1 MIWEMFMVAANRCE
15 FVFLPL
21 GGVGE
26 IGMNLAAYGFGPQYL
41 REWLLVD
48 MGISFAGSELPGV
61 DLVLPDIRFL
71 ESEKHNIRGLVLT
84 HAHEDHYGA
93 VLDLCPKLQVPIYCT
108 PFTAGLL
115 ESKRQADFESQ
126 KILLNIFQAGDCFQV
141 GSFAVEAIA
150 VNHSIPESVSL
161 AITTSL
167 GTVIHTGD
175 WKIDHTPSLG
185 AVTDEKRFR
194 ALGKKGVLALL
205 CDSTNAC
212 RDGISPSE
220 QQVQASLS
228 EIISKAEGRVAI
240 ATFSSNIGRIR
251 SIALAAEAAGR
262 KVLVIGRSLKRS
274 IMVAQE
280 LGYMN
285 GLAPFV
291 TEDDYGYIS
300 RKDLVL
306 IVTGSQGE
314 PCAALAKLSRDGMK
328 NIALSAGD
336 TVIYSSRSIPGNEKA
351 IIEVQ
356 NRFIDLGI
364 KIITNEDALVHVSG
378 HPRRSELLQM
388 YDWIKPQI
396 LVPVHGEAMHL
407 KAQATLARQAGI
419 KTVMDIRNGY
429 MLRLAPEPV
438 EVIDQVPV
446 GRIYKDGC
454 LIGDEDE
461 LGIRERRK
469 LSYAGHVTISLHI
482 NSKHELLGDIG
493 LTTFGL
499 PESNGKGESLKDILL
514 DIVENTVYNIP
525 RMKQKNNE
533 LIREATRR
541 AVRAAVHEIWQKKPI
556 CTVFLHRSK

>member
-1 MIWEMFMVAANRCE
+1 MVVANENE

-26 IGMNLAAYGFGPQYL
+26 IGMNLAAYGFGRQNL
-41 REWLLVD
+41 CEWLLVD
-48 MGISFAGSELPGV
+48 MGVSFAGPELPGA
-61 DLVLPDIRFL
+61 DLILPDIRFL

-93 VLDLCPKLQVPIYCT
+93 VLDLWPKLKVPVYCT

-115 ESKRQADFESQ
+115 ESKKQSDFGSY
-126 KILLNIFQAGDCFQV
+126 KISLNIFQAGERFQV
-141 GSFAVEAIA
+141 GSFGVEAIA

-175 WKIDHTPSLG
+175 WKIDPTPSLG

-212 RDGISPSE
+212 RDGMSPSE
-220 QQVQASLS
+220 QQVQTNLT
-228 EIISKAEGRVAI
+228 EIISKAEGRVAF
-240 ATFSSNIGRIR
+240 ATFASNVGRIR
-251 SIALAAEAAGR
+251 SIALAAESVGR
-262 KVLVIGRSLKRS
+262 QVLIVGRSLKRS

-291 TEDDYGYIS
+291 SEEDYSYIP
-300 RKDLVL
+300 RKDIVL

-314 PCAALAKLSRDGMK
+314 PHAALAKLSRNEMR

-351 IIEVQ
+351 IIEIQ

-364 KIITNEDALVHVSG
+364 KTITNEDALVHVSG

-388 YDWIKPQI
+388 YDWVKPQI

-407 KAQATLARQAGI
+407 AAQAALARQAGI
-419 KTVMDIRNGY
+419 EIIADIRNGS

-454 LIGDEDE
+454 LIGDEDA

-469 LSYAGHVTISLHI
+469 LSYAGHVAVSLQM
-482 NSKHELLGDIG
+482 NSKHDLEGDIG
-493 LTTFGL
+493 LTTSGL
-499 PESNGKGESLKDILL
+499 PETNGKGESLKDILL
-514 DIVENTVYNIP
+514 DVVENTLYNIP
-525 RMKQKNNE
+525 RVKRKNDE
-533 LIREATRR
+533 LIREAIRR
-541 AVRAAVHEIWQKKPI
+541 AVRAAVNEVWRKKPI

>member
-1 MIWEMFMVAANRCE
+1 MVAANENE

-26 IGMNLAAYGFGPQYL
+26 IGMNLAAYGFGPQNF
-41 REWLLVD
+41 REWLLID
-48 MGISFAGSELPGV
+48 MGVSFSGPELPGV

-71 ESEKHNIRGLVLT
+71 ENEKHNVRGLVLT

-93 VLDLCPKLQVPIYCT
+93 VLDLWPKLQIPIYCT
-108 PFTAGLL
+108 SFTAGLL
-115 ESKRQADFESQ
+115 ETKKQSDFEFH

-141 GSFAVEAIA
+141 GSFTVEAIA

-167 GTVIHTGD
+167 GTVVHTGD

-194 ALGKKGVLALL
+194 ALGNKGVLALL

-212 RDGISPSE
+212 RDGLSPSE
-220 QQVQASLS
+220 LQVQTSLS
-228 EIISKAEGRVAI
+228 EIIAKAEGRVAI
-240 ATFSSNIGRIR
+240 ATFASNIGRIR
-251 SIALAAEAAGR
+251 SIALAAEASGR

-280 LGYMN
+280 LGYMD

-291 TEDDYGYIS
+291 TEDDYSYIP

-314 PCAALAKLSRDGMK
+314 PCAALTKLSRNGMK
-328 NIALSAGD
+328 NIVLSAGD
-336 TVIYSSRSIPGNEKA
+336 TVIYSSRNIPGNEKA

-356 NRFIDLGI
+356 NHFIDLGLE
-364 KIITNEDALVHVSG
+364 IITNEDALVHVSG
-378 HPRRSELLQM
+378 HPYRSELLQM

-407 KAQATLARQAGI
+407 KAQAALACQAGI
-419 KTVMDIRNGY
+419 KTVTDIRNGY

-438 EVIDQVPV
+438 KVIDQVSV

-469 LSYAGHVTISLHI
+469 LSYAGYITISLHL
-482 NSKHELLGDIG
+482 NHKYELLGDIG

-499 PESNGKGESLKDILL
+499 PLNNSKGENLKTILL
-514 DIVENTVYNIP
+514 DIIESTVYNIS
-525 RMKQKNNE
+525 RMKQKNKE

-556 CTVFLHRSK
+556 CTVFLHQSK

>member
-1 MIWEMFMVAANRCE
+1 MVSANENE

-26 IGMNLAAYGFGPQYL
+26 IGMNLAAYGFGPQNL

-48 MGISFAGSELPGV
+48 MGVSFAGPELPGV
-61 DLVLPDIRFL
+61 DLILPDIRFL
-71 ESEKHNIRGLVLT
+71 ESERHNVRGLILT

-93 VLDLCPKLQVPIYCT
+93 VLDLWPKLQVPLYCT

-115 ESKRQADFESQ
+115 EAKKQADFASH
-126 KILLNIFQAGDCFQV
+126 KMALNIFQAGDCFQV
-141 GSFAVEAIA
+141 GPFALEAIA

-185 AVTDEKRFR
+185 AVTDEKRLR
-194 ALGKKGVLALL
+194 ALGNKGVLALL

-212 RDGISPSE
+212 RDGITPSE
-220 QQVQASLS
+220 QQVQTSFG
-228 EIISKAEGRVAI
+228 EIFSKAEGRVVL

-251 SIALAAEAAGR
+251 SIALAAESVGR

-280 LGYMN
+280 LGYMDD
-285 GLAPFV
+285 LASFV
-291 TEDDYGYIS
+291 TEDDYGYIP

-306 IVTGSQGE
+306 VVTGSQGE
-314 PCAALAKLSRDGMK
+314 SCAALAKLSRGEMR
-328 NIALSAGD
+328 NITLSIGD

-351 IIEVQ
+351 IFEIQ
-356 NRFIDLGI
+356 NRFIDMGI
-364 KIITNEDALVHVSG
+364 KVITNEDALVHVSG
-378 HPRRSELLQM
+378 HPRRLELLQM

-396 LVPVHGEAMHL
+396 LVPVHGEAIHL
-407 KAQATLARQAGI
+407 THQADLARQAGI
-419 KTVMDIRNGY
+419 KTVKDIRNGCL
-429 MLRLAPEPV
+429 LRLAPDPV

-454 LIGDEDE
+454 LIGDVDE
-461 LGIRERRK
+461 LGIRERKK
-469 LSYAGHVTISLHI
+469 LSYAGHVAVSLHI

-499 PESNGKGESLKDILL
+499 PESDEKGEKLKDILL
-514 DIVENTVYNIP
+514 DVVENTVYSIP
-525 RMKQKNNE
+525 HIKRKNND
-533 LIREATRR
+533 LVREATRR
-541 AVRAAVHEIWQKKPI
+541 AVRAAVYEVWQKKPV

>member
-1 MIWEMFMVAANRCE
+1 MVVANENE
-15 FVFLPL
+15 FVFLPM

-26 IGMNLAAYGFGPQYL
+26 IGMNLAAYGFGSSSF

-48 MGISFAGSELPGV
+48 MGVSFAGSELPGAN
-61 DLVLPDIRFL
+61 LILPDIRFL
-71 ESEKHNIRGLVLT
+71 ENERHNIRGLILT

-93 VLDLCPKLQVPIYCT
+93 VLDLWPKLQVPVYCT

-115 ESKRQADFESQ
+115 ESKKQSDFRSY
-126 KILLNIFQAGDCFQV
+126 KVPLNIFRAGDSFEI

-185 AVTDEKRFR
+185 NLTDEKRFR
-194 ALGKKGVLALL
+194 ALGNKGILALL

-212 RDGISPSE
+212 RDKKSPSE
-220 QQVQASLS
+220 QQVQESLS

-240 ATFSSNIGRIR
+240 ATFSSNVGRIR
-251 SIALAAEAAGR
+251 SIALAAQAAGR
-262 KVLVIGRSLKRS
+262 KVLVVGRSLKRS

-280 LGYMN
+280 LGYMD
-285 GLAPFV
+285 GLSSFI
-291 TEDDYGYIS
+291 TEEDYSYIP
-300 RKDLVL
+300 RKDIVL

-314 PCAALAKLSRDGMK
+314 PRAALAKLSRNEMG

-336 TVIYSSRSIPGNEKA
+336 AVIYSSRSIPGNEKS
-351 IIEVQ
+351 IIEIQ

-364 KIITNEDALVHVSG
+364 KNITNEDALTHVSG
-378 HPRRSELLQM
+378 HPYRSELLQM
-388 YDWIKPQI
+388 YDWVKPKI
-396 LVPVHGEAMHL
+396 LVPVHGEAIHL
-407 KAQATLARQAGI
+407 TAQAALARQAGI
-419 KTVMDIRNGY
+419 KIVVDVRNGS
-429 MLRLAPEPV
+429 MLRLAPDPV
-438 EVIDQVPV
+438 EVVDQVPV
-446 GRIYKDGC
+446 GRVYKDGC
-454 LIGDEDE
+454 LIGNEDE

-469 LSYAGHVTISLHI
+469 LSYAGYVAVSFQI
-482 NSKHELLGDIG
+482 NSKHDLLGDIG

-514 DIVENTVYNIP
+514 NVVENTIYNIP
-525 RMKQKNNE
+525 RIKRKNNE
-533 LIREATRR
+533 LIREAIRR
-541 AVRAAVHEIWQKKPI
+541 AVRAAAYEVWQKKPI
-556 CTVFLHRSK
+556 CMVFLHRSK

>member
-1 MIWEMFMVAANRCE
+1 MAVANENE

-26 IGMNLAAYGFGPQYL
+26 IGMNLAAYGFGPQNL

-48 MGISFAGSELPGV
+48 MGVSFAGPELPGA

-71 ESEKHNIRGLVLT
+71 EDEKHNVRGLILT

-93 VLDLCPKLQVPIYCT
+93 VLDLWPKLQVPIYCT

-115 ESKRQADFESQ
+115 EIKKQADFESH
-126 KILLNIFQAGDCFQV
+126 KISLTIFQAGDCFQV
-141 GSFAVEAIA
+141 GSFSVEAIA

-167 GTVIHTGD
+167 GTVVHTGD
-175 WKIDHTPSLG
+175 WKIDHTPSFGDL
-185 AVTDEKRFR
+185 TNEKRFR
-194 ALGKKGVLALL
+194 ALGNKGVLALL

-220 QQVQASLS
+220 QQVQTSLS
-228 EIISKAEGRVAI
+228 EIISKAEGRVAV
-240 ATFSSNIGRIR
+240 ATFASNIGRIR
-251 SIALAAEAAGR
+251 SIALASEASGR

-280 LGYMN
+280 LGYMH

-291 TEDDYGYIS
+291 TEDDYGYIP
-300 RKDLVL
+300 RRELVL

-336 TVIYSSRSIPGNEKA
+336 IVIYSSRSIPGNEKA

-356 NRFIDLGI
+356 NRFISLGI
-364 KIITNEDALVHVSG
+364 GIITNEDALVHVSG

-388 YDWIKPQI
+388 YDWVKPQI

-419 KTVMDIRNGY
+419 KTVMDIRNGH
-429 MLRLAPEPV
+429 MLRLAPEPIKV
-438 EVIDQVPV
+438 VDQVPV

-469 LSYAGHVTISLHI
+469 LSYAGHVTISLLI
-482 NSKHELLGDIG
+482 NNKYELLGDIG

-499 PESNGKGESLKDILL
+499 PQSNEEGESLKDILL
-514 DIVENTVYNIP
+514 DIVENTIYSIP
-525 RMKQKNNE
+525 RMKRKNNE
-533 LIREATRR
+533 LVREAIRR
-541 AVRAAVHEIWQKKPI
+541 AVRAAIYEIWQKKPI
-556 CTVFLHRSK
+556 CTVFLHQSK

>member
-1 MIWEMFMVAANRCE
+1 MIATNKNE

-26 IGMNLAAYGFGPQYL
+26 IGMNLAAYGFGSQNL

-48 MGISFAGSELPGV
+48 MGVSFAGSELPGV

-93 VLDLCPKLQVPIYCT
+93 VLDLWPKLKVPLYCT
-108 PFTAGLL
+108 AFTAGLL
-115 ESKRQADFESQ
+115 ESKSQSDFETHKMSF
-126 KILLNIFQAGDCFQV
+126 NIFQAGDCFQV
-141 GSFAVEAIA
+141 GPFAIEAIA

-167 GTVIHTGD
+167 GTVVHTSD

-194 ALGKKGVLALL
+194 ALGNKGVLALL

-220 QQVQASLS
+220 QQVQTSLS

-240 ATFSSNIGRIR
+240 VTFASNIGRIR
-251 SIALAAEAAGR
+251 SIALAAEAVGR

-274 IMVAQE
+274 LMVAQE
-280 LGYMN
+280 LGYMD

-291 TEDDYGYIS
+291 TEDDYGYIP
-300 RKDLVL
+300 RKELVL

-314 PCAALAKLSRDGMK
+314 PHAALAKLSREGMR
-328 NIALSAGD
+328 NIALSTGD

-351 IIEVQ
+351 ILEIQ
-356 NRFIDLGI
+356 NRFIDLGV
-364 KIITNEDALVHVSG
+364 KVITNEDALVHVSG

-388 YDWIKPQI
+388 YDWIKPHI
-396 LVPVHGEAMHL
+396 LVPVHGEAVHL
-407 KAQATLARQAGI
+407 TAQAALARHAGI
-419 KTVMDIRNGY
+419 TIVRDIRNGHI
-429 MLRLAPEPV
+429 LRLAPNPV
-438 EVIDQVPV
+438 EVIDQAPV

-469 LSYAGHVTISLHI
+469 LSYAGHVAVSLHM
-482 NSKHELLGDIG
+482 NSKHELLDDIG
-493 LTTFGL
+493 LSIFGL
-499 PESNGKGESLKDILL
+499 PESNEKGEKLKDILL
-514 DIVENTVYNIP
+514 EIVENTVYNIP
-525 RMKQKNNE
+525 RMKRKNNE
-533 LIREATRR
+533 VIREATRR
-541 AVRAAVHEIWQKKPI
+541 AVRAAVHEIWQKKPL

>member
-1 MIWEMFMVAANRCE
+1 MVAANKNE

-26 IGMNLAAYGFGPQYL
+26 IGMNLAAYGFGPKNL

-93 VLDLCPKLQVPIYCT
+93 VLDLWPKLQVPIYCT

-115 ESKRQADFESQ
+115 ETKKQLDFESQ

-141 GSFAVEAIA
+141 GAFAVEAIA

-194 ALGKKGVLALL
+194 ALGKKSVLALL

-314 PCAALAKLSRDGMK
+314 PCAALAKLSRDGMR

-364 KIITNEDALVHVSG
+364 EIITNEDALVHVSG

-388 YDWIKPQI
+388 YDWVKPQI
-396 LVPVHGEAMHL
+396 LVPVHGEAIHL

-419 KTVMDIRNGY
+419 KIVTDIRNGH
-429 MLRLAPEPV
+429 MLRFAPEPV
-438 EVIDQVPV
+438 EVVDQVPV

-482 NSKHELLGDIG
+482 NSKNELLGDIG

-499 PESNGKGESLKDILL
+499 PESNGKGKSLKDILL

>member
-1 MIWEMFMVAANRCE
+1 MVAANKNE

-26 IGMNLAAYGFGPQYL
+26 IGMNLAAYGFGSKNL

-48 MGISFAGSELPGV
+48 MGVSFAGSELPGV
-61 DLVLPDIRFL
+61 ELILPDIRFL
-71 ESEKHNIRGLVLT
+71 ENEKHNLRGLIVT

-93 VLDLCPKLQVPIYCT
+93 VLDLWPKLQVPLYCT

-115 ESKRQADFESQ
+115 ESKKQSDFGSC
-126 KILLNIFQAGDCFQV
+126 KISLNIFQAGDHFQV
-141 GSFAVEAIA
+141 GPFSIEAIA

-185 AVTDEKRFR
+185 DITDEKRFR
-194 ALGKKGVLALL
+194 ALGNKGILALL

-212 RDGISPSE
+212 RDGTSQSE

-240 ATFSSNIGRIR
+240 ATFASNIGRIR
-251 SIALAAEAAGR
+251 SIALAAESVGR
-262 KVLVIGRSLKRS
+262 QVLVIGRSLKRS

-291 TEDDYGYIS
+291 SEEDYGYIP
-300 RKDLVL
+300 RKDIVL

-314 PCAALAKLSRDGMK
+314 PRAALAKLSRNEMR

-336 TVIYSSRSIPGNEKA
+336 TVIYSSRSIPGNEKS
-351 IIEVQ
+351 IIDIQ
-356 NRFIDLGI
+356 NRFIDFGI
-364 KIITNEDALVHVSG
+364 KTITNEDALVHVSG

-407 KAQATLARQAGI
+407 ASQAALARQAGI
-419 KTVMDIRNGY
+419 KIVADIRNGS
-429 MLRLAPEPV
+429 MLRFAPEPV

-454 LIGDEDE
+454 LIGDEDA
-461 LGIRERRK
+461 LGVHERRK
-469 LSYAGHVTISLHI
+469 LSYAGHVAVSIQM
-482 NSKHELLGDIG
+482 NGKHDLEGDIG
-493 LTTFGL
+493 LVTSGL
-499 PESNGKGESLKDILL
+499 PETDGKSKRLKDILF
-514 DIVENTVYNIP
+514 DVVENTFYNIP
-525 RMKQKNNE
+525 RVKRKNNE
-533 LIREATRR
+533 LMREAIRR
-541 AVRAAVHEIWQKKPI
+541 AVRAAVNEFWRKKPV

>member
-1 MIWEMFMVAANRCE
+1 MVAANKNE

-26 IGMNLAAYGFGPQYL
+26 IGMNLAAYRFGSENL
-41 REWLLVD
+41 CEWLLVD
-48 MGISFAGSELPGV
+48 MGVSFAGAELPGV
-61 DLVLPDIRFL
+61 DLILPDIRFL
-71 ESEKHNIRGLVLT
+71 ESEKHNVRGLILT

-93 VLDLCPKLQVPIYCT
+93 VLDLWPKLKVPIYCT
-108 PFTAGLL
+108 LFTAGLL
-115 ESKRQADFESQ
+115 ESKKQSDFGSY
-126 KILLNIFQAGDCFQV
+126 KIPLNIFQAGDCFQV

-175 WKIDHTPSLG
+175 WKIDQTPSLG

-194 ALGKKGVLALL
+194 TLGNKGVLALL

-212 RDGISPSE
+212 RDGVTPSE
-220 QQVQASLS
+220 QQVQTSLS
-228 EIISKAEGRVAI
+228 EIFSKAEGRVVL
-240 ATFSSNIGRIR
+240 ATFASNVGRIR
-251 SIALAAEAAGR
+251 SIALAAESVGR
-262 KVLVIGRSLKRS
+262 KVLIVGRSLKRS
-274 IMVAQE
+274 IMVAEE
-280 LGYMN
+280 LNYMN
-285 GLAPFV
+285 DLAPFV
-291 TEDDYGYIS
+291 TEDDYGYIP

-306 IVTGSQGE
+306 VVTGSQGE
-314 PCAALAKLSRDGMK
+314 SSAALAKLSRNEMR

-336 TVIYSSRSIPGNEKA
+336 TVIYSSRNIPGNEKA
-351 IIEVQ
+351 ILEIQ
-356 NRFIDLGI
+356 NRFIDRGL
-364 KIITNEDALVHVSG
+364 KVITNEDALVHVSG

-388 YDWIKPQI
+388 YGWIKPQV

-407 KAQATLARQAGI
+407 TAQADLARQAGI
-419 KTVMDIRNGY
+419 KIVAEIRNGH

-438 EVIDQVPV
+438 EVIDQAPI

-454 LIGDEDE
+454 LIGDEDM

-469 LSYAGHVTISLHI
+469 LSYAGHVAVSLHM
-482 NSKHELLGDIG
+482 NSKHELLNDIG
-493 LTTFGL
+493 LITLGL
-499 PESNGKGESLKDILL
+499 PESDEKGKSLKDILL
-514 DIVENTVYNIP
+514 DVVESTFYNIP
-525 RMKQKNNE
+525 RTKRKNNE

-541 AVRAAVHEIWQKKPI
+541 AVRASVNEIWQKKPV

>member
-1 MIWEMFMVAANRCE
+1 MVATNEDE

-26 IGMNLAAYGFGPQYL
+26 IGMNLAAYGFGPQNL

-48 MGISFAGSELPGV
+48 MGVSFAGPELPGV
-61 DLVLPDIRFL
+61 DLILPDIRFL
-71 ESEKHNIRGLVLT
+71 ESEKHNVRGLVLT
-84 HAHEDHYGA
+84 HAHEDHYGG
-93 VLDLCPKLQVPIYCT
+93 VFDLWPKLKVPLYCT

-115 ESKRQADFESQ
+115 ESKRQSDFGFYQISH
-126 KILLNIFQAGDCFQV
+126 NIFQVGDCFQV

-175 WKIDHTPSLG
+175 WKIDHTPSFG
-185 AVTDEKRFR
+185 AVTDEERFR

-220 QQVQASLS
+220 QQVQISLS
-228 EIISKAEGRVAI
+228 EIIAKAEGRVAFV
-240 ATFSSNIGRIR
+240 TFASNVGRIR
-251 SIALAAEAAGR
+251 SIALAAESVGR
-262 KVLVIGRSLKRS
+262 QVLVVGRSLKRS

-291 TEDDYGYIS
+291 SEDDYGYIP
-300 RKDLVL
+300 RKEIVL

-314 PCAALAKLSRDGMK
+314 SRAALAKLSRNEMK
-328 NIALSAGD
+328 NLQLSAGD
-336 TVIYSSRSIPGNEKA
+336 TVIYSSRNIPGNEKS
-351 IIEVQ
+351 IIEIQ
-356 NRFIDLGI
+356 NRFIDMGI
-364 KIITNEDALVHVSG
+364 KIITNENALVHVSG
-378 HPRRSELLQM
+378 HPRRLELLQM
-388 YDWIKPQI
+388 YDWVKPQI

-407 KAQATLARQAGI
+407 VAQADLARQAGI
-419 KTVMDIRNGY
+419 KMIADIRNGS

-446 GRIYKDGC
+446 GQIYKDGC

-469 LSYAGHVTISLHI
+469 LSYAGYVGVSLQM
-482 NSKHELLGDIG
+482 NSKHDLQGDVS

-514 DIVENTVYNIP
+514 DVVENTIYNIP
-525 RMKQKNNE
+525 RIKRKNNE
-533 LIREATRR
+533 LIQEAIRY
-541 AVRAAVHEIWQKKPI
+541 AVRAAVNEAWQKKPV

>member
-1 MIWEMFMVAANRCE
+1 MVAANKNE

-26 IGMNLAAYGFGPQYL
+26 IGMNLAAYGFGPQNL

-48 MGISFAGSELPGV
+48 MGVSFAGFELPGV

-93 VLDLCPKLQVPIYCT
+93 VLDLWPKLQVPIYCT

-115 ESKRQADFESQ
+115 ESKRQADFEFH
-126 KILLNIFQAGDCFQV
+126 KISCNIFQAGDCFQV

-185 AVTDEKRFR
+185 ALTDEKRFR

-220 QQVQASLS
+220 QQVQTSLS
-228 EIISKAEGRVAI
+228 EIILKAEGRVAI
-240 ATFSSNIGRIR
+240 ATFASNIGRIR
-251 SIALAAEAAGR
+251 SIALAAEASGR

-328 NIALSAGD
+328 NIALSTGD

-419 KTVMDIRNGY
+419 KTVIDIRNGH

>member
-1 MIWEMFMVAANRCE
+1 MVAANRCE

-26 IGMNLAAYGFGPQYL
+26 IGMNLAAYGFGPQNL

-48 MGISFAGSELPGV
+48 MGVSFAGFELPGV

-93 VLDLCPKLQVPIYCT
+93 VLDLWPKLQVPIYCT

-115 ESKRQADFESQ
+115 ESKRQADFEFH
-126 KILLNIFQAGDCFQV
+126 KISCNIFQAGDCFQV

-185 AVTDEKRFR
+185 ALTDEKRFR

-220 QQVQASLS
+220 QQVQTSLS
-228 EIISKAEGRVAI
+228 EIILKAEGRVAI
-240 ATFSSNIGRIR
+240 ATFASNIGRIR
-251 SIALAAEAAGR
+251 SIALAAEASGR

-328 NIALSAGD
+328 NIALSTGD

-419 KTVMDIRNGY
+419 KTVIDIRNGH

>member
-1 MIWEMFMVAANRCE
+1 MVVANENE

-26 IGMNLAAYGFGPQYL
+26 IGMNLAAYGFGPQNL

-48 MGISFAGSELPGV
+48 MGVSFAGPELPGA
-61 DLVLPDIRFL
+61 DLILPDIRFL

-93 VLDLCPKLQVPIYCT
+93 VLDLWPKLKVPVYCT

-115 ESKRQADFESQ
+115 ESKKQSDFGSY
-126 KILLNIFQAGDCFQV
+126 KISLNIFQAGERFQV
-141 GSFAVEAIA
+141 GSFGVEAIA

-175 WKIDHTPSLG
+175 WKIDPTPSLG

-212 RDGISPSE
+212 RDGMSPSE
-220 QQVQASLS
+220 QQVQTSLT
-228 EIISKAEGRVAI
+228 EIISKAEGRVAF
-240 ATFSSNIGRIR
+240 ATFASNVGRIR
-251 SIALAAEAAGR
+251 SIALAAESVGR
-262 KVLVIGRSLKRS
+262 QVLIVGRSLKRS

-291 TEDDYGYIS
+291 SEEDYSYIP
-300 RKDLVL
+300 RKDIVL

-314 PCAALAKLSRDGMK
+314 PHAALAKLSRNEMR
-328 NIALSAGD
+328 NIALSASD

-351 IIEVQ
+351 IIEIQ

-364 KIITNEDALVHVSG
+364 KTITNEDALVHVSG

-388 YDWIKPQI
+388 YDWVKPQI

-407 KAQATLARQAGI
+407 AAQAALARQAGI
-419 KTVMDIRNGY
+419 EIIADIRNGS

-454 LIGDEDE
+454 LIGDEDA

-469 LSYAGHVTISLHI
+469 LSYAGHVAVSLQM
-482 NSKHELLGDIG
+482 NSKHDLEGDIG
-493 LTTFGL
+493 LTTSGL
-499 PESNGKGESLKDILL
+499 PETNGKGESLKDILL
-514 DIVENTVYNIP
+514 DVVENTLYNIP
-525 RMKQKNNE
+525 RVKRKNDE
-533 LIREATRR
+533 LIREAIRR
-541 AVRAAVHEIWQKKPI
+541 AVRAAVNEVWRKKPI

>member
-1 MIWEMFMVAANRCE
+1 MVAANKNE

-26 IGMNLAAYGFGPQYL
+26 IGMNLAAYGFGSQNL

-48 MGISFAGSELPGV
+48 MGVSFAGSELPGA
-61 DLVLPDIRFL
+61 DLILPDIRFL
-71 ESEKHNIRGLVLT
+71 ENEKHNVRGLVLT

-93 VLDLCPKLQVPIYCT
+93 VLDLWPKLKVPLYCT

-115 ESKRQADFESQ
+115 ESKRQSDFESH
-126 KILLNIFQAGDCFQV
+126 KVSPNIFQAGDCFQV

-194 ALGKKGVLALL
+194 ALGNKGILALL

-212 RDGISPSE
+212 QDSISQSE
-220 QQVQASLS
+220 QQVQKSLS
-228 EIISKAEGRVAI
+228 AIISKAEGRVAI
-240 ATFSSNIGRIR
+240 ATFSSNVGRIR
-251 SIALAAEAAGR
+251 SICLAAESVGR
-262 KVLVIGRSLKRS
+262 QVLVVGRSLKRS

-285 GLAPFV
+285 DLAPFV
-291 TEDDYGYIS
+291 TEDDYGYIP
-300 RKDLVL
+300 RKDIIL

-314 PCAALAKLSRDGMK
+314 PCAALAKLSRNEMR

-351 IIEVQ
+351 IIEIQ

-364 KIITNEDALVHVSG
+364 KVITNEDALVHVSG

-388 YDWIKPQI
+388 YDWVKPQI

-407 KAQATLARQAGI
+407 TAQAALARQAGI
-419 KTVMDIRNGY
+419 KTVTDVRNGCI
-429 MLRLAPEPV
+429 LRLAPEPV
-438 EVIDQVPV
+438 EVTDQVPV

-454 LIGDEDE
+454 LIGAEDE

-469 LSYAGHVTISLHI
+469 LSYAGYIAISLHM
-482 NSKHELLGDIG
+482 NSKHELCGDVY

-499 PESNGKGESLKDILL
+499 PESNGKGENLKDILL
-514 DIVENTVYNIP
+514 DVIENTLYNIP
-525 RMKQKNNE
+525 RVKRKNNE
-533 LIREATRR
+533 LIREAIRR
-541 AVRAAVHEIWQKKPI
+541 AVRASVNEVWRKKPV

>member
-1 MIWEMFMVAANRCE
+1 MVIANENE

-26 IGMNLAAYGFGPQYL
+26 IGMNLAAYGFGPKNL

-48 MGISFAGSELPGV
+48 MGVSFAGPELPGA
-61 DLVLPDIRFL
+61 DLILPDIRFL
-71 ESEKHNIRGLVLT
+71 ESEKHNISGLILT

-93 VLDLCPKLQVPIYCT
+93 VLDLLPKLKVPLYCT
-108 PFTAGLL
+108 SFTAGLL
-115 ESKRQADFESQ
+115 ESKRQSDFQSH
-126 KILLNIFQAGDCFQV
+126 KISLNIFQVGDCFQV
-141 GSFAVEAIA
+141 GSFSIEAIA

-161 AITTSL
+161 ALTTSL

-185 AVTDEKRFR
+185 PVTDEKRFR
-194 ALGKKGVLALL
+194 ALGNQGVLALL

-220 QQVQASLS
+220 QQVQRSLS
-228 EIISKAEGRVAI
+228 EIISKAEGRVAL
-240 ATFSSNIGRIR
+240 ATFASNIGRIR
-251 SIALAAEAAGR
+251 SIALAAESVGR
-262 KVLVIGRSLKRS
+262 QVLVIGRSLKRS
-274 IMVAQE
+274 IMVAEE
-280 LGYMN
+280 LGYMK
-285 GLAPFV
+285 GLVPFI
-291 TEDDYGYIS
+291 TEDDYVHIP
-300 RKDLVL
+300 RKNIVLV
-306 IVTGSQGE
+306 VTGSQGE
-314 PCAALAKLSRDGMK
+314 PCAALAKLSRNEMGKIM
-328 NIALSAGD
+328 LSAGD

-351 IIEVQ
+351 ILEIQ

-364 KIITNEDALVHVSG
+364 KTITNEDTLVHVSG

-388 YDWIKPQI
+388 YDWIKPKI

-407 KAQATLARQAGI
+407 TAHAALARQAGI
-419 KTVMDIRNGY
+419 KIVRDIRNGSI
-429 MLRLAPEPV
+429 LRLAPEPV

-454 LIGDEDE
+454 LIGNEDE

-469 LSYAGHVTISLHI
+469 LSYAGYVAVSLHM
-482 NSKHELLGDIG
+482 NSKDELLDDIG
-493 LTTFGL
+493 LITFGL
-499 PESNGKGESLKDILL
+499 PEKNGKEKSLRDILL
-514 DIVENTVYNIP
+514 DIVENTLYNIP
-525 RMKQKNNE
+525 RSKRKNNE

-541 AVRAAVHEIWQKKPI
+541 AVRAAVNEIWRKKPI

>member
-1 MIWEMFMVAANRCE
+1 MLAANKNE
-15 FVFLPL
+15 FVFLPF

-26 IGMNLAAYGFGPQYL
+26 IGMNLAAYGFGSQDL

-48 MGISFAGSELPGV
+48 MGVSFAGAELPGA
-61 DLVLPDIRFL
+61 DLILPDIRFL

-93 VLDLCPKLQVPIYCT
+93 VLDLWPKLQIPLYCT
-108 PFTAGLL
+108 AFTAGLL
-115 ESKRQADFESQ
+115 ESKKQSDFEFHKVSF
-126 KILLNIFQAGDCFQV
+126 NIFKAGDCFQV
-141 GSFAVEAIA
+141 GPFAIEAIA

-175 WKIDHTPSLG
+175 WKIDHRPSLG
-185 AVTDEKRFR
+185 PITDEKRFR
-194 ALGKKGVLALL
+194 TLGKKGILALL

-212 RDGISPSE
+212 RDGITASE
-220 QQVQASLS
+220 QQVQSSLS

-240 ATFSSNIGRIR
+240 ATFASNVGRIR
-251 SIALAAEAAGR
+251 SIALAAESVGR
-262 KVLVIGRSLKRS
+262 KVLIVGRSLKRS
-274 IMVAQE
+274 IMIAEE

-291 TEDDYGYIS
+291 SEEDYGYIP

-306 IVTGSQGE
+306 VVTGSQGE
-314 PCAALAKLSRDGMK
+314 PCAALAKLSRNEMR
-328 NIALSAGD
+328 NIALSSGD

-351 IIEVQ
+351 IIEIQ

-364 KIITNEDALVHVSG
+364 KVITNEDELVHVSG
-378 HPRRSELLQM
+378 HPRRLELLQM

-407 KAQATLARQAGI
+407 TAQAELARQAGI
-419 KTVMDIRNGY
+419 KIVTDIRNGSI
-429 MLRLAPEPV
+429 LRLAPDPV

-454 LIGDEDE
+454 LLGNEDE

-469 LSYAGHVTISLHI
+469 LSYAGYIAVSIHL
-482 NSKHELLGDIG
+482 NNKHELYGDIG
-493 LTTFGL
+493 LSTFGL
-499 PESNGKGESLKDILL
+499 PVRNEKGESLKDILF
-514 DIVENTVYNIP
+514 DVVENTFYNIP
-525 RMKQKNNE
+525 RIKRKNNE
-533 LIREATRR
+533 LVQEAIRR
-541 AVRAAVHEIWQKKPI
+541 AVRSATHEVWKKKPI